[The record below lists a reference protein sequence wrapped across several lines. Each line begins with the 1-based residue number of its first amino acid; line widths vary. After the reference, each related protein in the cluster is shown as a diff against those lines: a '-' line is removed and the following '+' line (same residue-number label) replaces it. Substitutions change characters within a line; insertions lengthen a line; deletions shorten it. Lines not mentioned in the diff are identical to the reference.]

1 MLCLTKLYSLKFAE
15 DTEEKIEWQGKWKVL
30 IVDDEPEVHE
40 VSKLSLGDFVFQE
53 KYLESLIAFDDK
65 EMKEMFRE
73 HDDIAVV
80 LLDVVM

>member
-1 MLCLTKLYSLKFAE
+1 
-15 DTEEKIEWQGKWKVL
+15 
-30 IVDDEPEVHE
+30 VHE